1 MAETIL
7 NWKGYDWINGQP
19 WGEAH
24 PSPDVICYADK
35 DETVLNSDGSITLD
49 INNKEKFFDGDVNH
63 TKKFG
68 CGWVSTNN
76 GFLFGDFHFEY
87 KLPKGANLWPA
98 IWLSGVHT
106 WPPEIDIM
114 EGWSGNGYLCKNK
127 PNYKRFPLF
136 NNIHPGLFYFKVD
149 GKVYSKGY
157 GSFGSD
163 CATYSWLQKLDDWN
177 TCDLVWRKDL
187 IEVYYNGHRVMRVTE
202 DDEDRG
208 FHMLDFMG
216 HEMYVCLDAA
226 VQDDFTQ
233 DNYKQYKKSG
243 SPFIIRDFTYTSH
256 E

>member
-35 DETVLNSDGSITLD
+35 DETVLNLDGSITLD

-226 VQDDFTQ
+226 VQEDFTQ